1 VRLPSGARLTK
12 HAFER
17 FHGVWLV
24 DLASS
29 RVKRQHRRGRI
40 DIALQRS
47 PLVLGG
53 AAFAAIASQMPDS
66 FDLKRS

>member
-1 VRLPSGARLTK
+1 MN
-12 HAFER
+12 
-17 FHGVWLV
+17 GVWLV

-29 RVKRQHRRGRI
+29 PVKRQHRRGRI

-53 AAFAAIASQMPDS
+53 AAFAAIASQMPR
-66 FDLKRS
+66 LIRSQASLDKVA